1 MYKNNNKQNKQN
13 KPSLAPTAVMRIGA
27 VVQAHVIDRAL
38 VTVGAVR
45 LCAQF

>member
-1 MYKNNNKQNKQN
+1 MYKNNNKYG
-13 KPSLAPTAVMRIGA
+13 KPGLTPTAVMRIGA

-45 LCAQF
+45 LRAQF